1 MKRNKRFDC
10 VEMKHNI
17 QAKIYKDIKGMTHA
31 EELEYYRRKAEELRK
46 KIGKERPKVEK
57 RKKETA

>member
-1 MKRNKRFDC
+1 
-10 VEMKHNI
+10 MKHNI

-31 EELEYYRRKAEELRK
+31 EELEYYRRKAEELWK
-46 KIGKERPKVEK
+46 KFGKERPKVEK